1 MNSLIL
7 VIGTDQKLHVSFE
20 YQSAPSPGE
29 ATSLLQ
35 SQHFPVIIVQAN
47 SFKDEKLLKLFEE
60 KQERWPFSQVI
71 LVVTS
76 ETSDT
81 DLQNISARLILHRA
95 LSNWNGAE
103 LSDAVFSALEK
114 TAMQA
119 QESDLSKLVQSQT
132 EKLKSAYDE
141 LEERVEKRQKFLLE
155 SRRKIHS
162 ARVRWES
169 LRQALL
175 SIHKAQSV
183 SEMEMNLLEFLKAT
197 MQVQAVRIGL
207 KGNEKK
213 ELLTRDPSALRVFQA
228 YLYQGDDRLGIVYY
242 FRDLPFTKEETE
254 LLQKIADG
262 LSLALNR
269 LMKMEQ
275 AESLKDQWQVTFNAI
290 SDPAALINESYEVI
304 QMNKAFADFTSNH
317 TPNNPQKV
325 KCYEAL
331 FQRETPCPNCKRS
344 DPFRLDLSKGKNASY
359 QVYSQQIRIDNQEDA
374 HYFHIYHEITD
385 QLKME
390 RKILESARLAELGTI
405 GSSIAHELNN
415 PLGGMLSY
423 LQLIKMDLKNED
435 HLYSD
440 IAEMEAG
447 VKRCRDIIENLLGFT
462 RDPNVD
468 QEKRID
474 LRDVILRSQKII
486 ELQTKSWGIE
496 LKVVLPDQPCEI
508 LAHAN
513 LLSQALR
520 NLVSACIQGLKE
532 TAKLNKSFLPHIEIH
547 LSSHQTQYE
556 ISILDNGPGIQNAG
570 QLQISVAGQII
581 HDYGGDLELRP
592 SLGKAPS
599 KLSMAKISLPRPV
612 LQA

>member
-1 MNSLIL
+1 VSSL
-7 VIGTDQKLHVSFE
+7 E
-20 YQSAPSPGE
+20 SPQI
-29 ATSLLQ
+29 LQ
-35 SQHFPVIIVQAN
+35 SI
-47 SFKDEKLLKLFEE
+47 SEK
-60 KQERWPFSQVI
+60 
-71 LVVTS
+71 
-76 ETSDT
+76 
-81 DLQNISARLILHRA
+81 LILHRA
-95 LSNWNGAE
+95 LAHWNGDE
-103 LSDAVFSALEK
+103 LSDAVYSALEK

-119 QESDLSKLVQSQT
+119 QESDLSHLVQAQT
-132 EKLKSAYDE
+132 EKLRIVYDE

-155 SRRKIHS
+155 SRRKIHA

-183 SEMEMNLLEFLKAT
+183 HEMEMNLLEFLKGT
-197 MQVQAVRIGL
+197 MAVQAVRIGL

-213 ELLTRDPSALRVFQA
+213 DLVSRDPSALRVFQA
-228 YLYQGDDRLGIVYY
+228 YLYQGDERLGNVSY
-242 FRDLPFTKEETE
+242 FREVAFSKDETE

-275 AESLKDQWQVTFNAI
+275 AESLKEQWQITFNAI
-290 SDPAALINESYEVI
+290 SDPAALINENYEVV
-304 QMNKAFADFTSNH
+304 QMNKSFAEFTSTQKSK
-317 TPNNPQKV
+317 TPL
-325 KCYEAL
+325 KCHETL
-331 FQRETPCPNCKRS
+331 FQRESPCPSCKRS
-344 DPFRLDLSKGKNASY
+344 DPFRLDAHKGPSY
-359 QVYSQQIRIDNQEDA
+359 QVYSQQIRIDNQNEP
-374 HYFHIYHEITD
+374 HYFHIYHDITQ

-423 LQLIKMDLKNED
+423 LQLIRMDLKNTD
-435 HLYSD
+435 PLFQD
-440 IAEMEAG
+440 ITEMEVG

-462 RDPNVD
+462 RDPNID
-468 QEKRID
+468 QEKLID
-474 LRDVILRSQKII
+474 LREVILRAQKII

-496 LKVVLPDQPCEI
+496 LKVVLPDQACPMM
-508 LAHAN
+508 AHVN

-520 NLVSACIQGLKE
+520 NLASVSIQALKDV
-532 TAKLNKSFLPHIEIH
+532 AKMNKSFQPQIEIH
-547 LSSHQTQYE
+547 LSAASTQYE
-556 ISILDNGPGIQNAG
+556 ISILDNGPGIQNSG

-592 SLGKAPS
+592 TLGKAPS
-599 KLSMAKISLPRPV
+599 KLSVAKISLPRPV